1 MEEKNNNYELSFWFS
16 SRLDEKA
23 IEQKFDNL
31 LKQLEKSSA
40 LIIFSQSP
48 QLKQLAYPVK
58 KERNAYFGY
67 IQFELSKDSLAR
79 LEEGLRLNNDLI
91 RFMVLNMKPKQEQKV
106 PRSTF
111 RKPVFK
117 EKEKPFSAKVT
128 DASKLWRRSATEGKE
143 EEKMISLEEL
153 DKKLSEILKEK

>member
-1 MEEKNNNYELSFWFS
+1 MEQKNNNYELSFWFS
-16 SRLDEKA
+16 SRLEEKT

-31 LKQLEKSSA
+31 LKQLEKSGA

-67 IQFELSKDSLAR
+67 IQFELSKDSLTH
-79 LEEGLRLNNDLI
+79 LEEELRLNDDFI
-91 RFMVLNMKPKQEQKV
+91 RFMVLNIKPKEEQKI

-111 RKPVFK
+111 GKPVFRK
-117 EKEKPFSAKVT
+117 QKKPFLAK
-128 DASKLWRRSATEGKE
+128 ATEGKE
-143 EEKMISLEEL
+143 EEKVISLEEL
-153 DKKLSEILKEK
+153 DKKLSEILKEE

>member
-1 MEEKNNNYELSFWFS
+1 MEQKNNNYELSFWFS
-16 SRLDEKA
+16 SRLEEKA

-31 LKQLEKSSA
+31 SKQLEKSGA

-67 IQFELSKDSLAR
+67 IQFELSKDSLMR

-91 RFMVLNMKPKQEQKV
+91 RFMVLNMKPKEEQKV

-111 RKPVFK
+111 SKSVFK
-117 EKEKPFSAKVT
+117 EQKSKREEKVKDEF
-128 DASKLWRRSATEGKE
+128 KE
-143 EEKMISLEEL
+143 EKVISLEEL

>member
-1 MEEKNNNYELSFWFS
+1 MEQKNNNYELSFWFS
-16 SRLDEKA
+16 SRLEEKA

-31 LKQLEKSSA
+31 LKQLEKSGA

-48 QLKQLAYPVK
+48 QLKQLAYPIK

-79 LEEGLRLNNDLI
+79 LEEGLRLNHDFI
-91 RFMVLNMKPKQEQKV
+91 RFMVLNIKSKQEEKI

-111 RKPVFK
+111 RKSVFR
-117 EKEKPFSAKVT
+117 EER
-128 DASKLWRRSATEGKE
+128 SKKE
-143 EEKMISLEEL
+143 ERMKEGLKEEKVISLEEL
-153 DKKLSEILKEK
+153 DKKLSEILKEE